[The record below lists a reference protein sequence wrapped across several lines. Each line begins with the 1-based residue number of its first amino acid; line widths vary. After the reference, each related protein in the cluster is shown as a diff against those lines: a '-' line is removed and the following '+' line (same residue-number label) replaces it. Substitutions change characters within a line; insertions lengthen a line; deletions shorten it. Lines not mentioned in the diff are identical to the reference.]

1 MVAPVLTNV
10 IVGEAT
16 LYIGPANTAM
26 PDDTVA
32 LGEAWPVGWTYI
44 GATDAGVTL
53 TVSTNTQDITI
64 EEQSTP
70 ALVTVTSKDV
80 TVACALAEDTIA
92 NMKTAYGGG
101 TLTTQVA
108 ATGTIGKSTL
118 TLSDTLDQLAVGF
131 EGVNPEG
138 FFRRVYIPVV
148 VSVASVGTS
157 YRRAAAKRM
166 YPISLRA
173 ICAPSSIEIVD
184 MTAAA
189 L

>member
-16 LYIGPANTAM
+16 LYIAPANTAM
-26 PDDTVA
+26 PADTVN
-32 LGEAWPVGWTYI
+32 LGAAWPVGWTYI

-53 TVSTNTQDITI
+53 TVNTNTQDITI

-70 ALVTVTSKDV
+70 ALVTVTTKDV
-80 TVACALAEDTIA
+80 TVGFALAEDTVA

-101 TLTTQVA
+101 TLTTQAA
-108 ATGTIGKSTL
+108 ATGTIGKDTL
-118 TLSDTLDQLAVGF
+118 VLSDTLDQLAVGF
-131 EGVNPEG
+131 EGINPKG
-138 FFRRVYIPVV
+138 FFRRVYIPVAMSIA
-148 VSVASVGTS
+148 SVATP

-166 YPISLRA
+166 YPTTLRA
-173 ICAPSSIEIVD
+173 ICAPSSIQIVD